1 MILDP
6 IQDTI
11 HFVISSPSLLLI
23 VTVSQISLAFDD
35 IGSFFFFF
43 GSFEMYLYFAEYLS
57 TEICQIFFS

>member
-35 IGSFFFFF
+35 IGSF
-43 GSFEMYLYFAEYLS
+43 EMYLYFAEYPS
-57 TEICQIFFS
+57 TEICQIFFHN